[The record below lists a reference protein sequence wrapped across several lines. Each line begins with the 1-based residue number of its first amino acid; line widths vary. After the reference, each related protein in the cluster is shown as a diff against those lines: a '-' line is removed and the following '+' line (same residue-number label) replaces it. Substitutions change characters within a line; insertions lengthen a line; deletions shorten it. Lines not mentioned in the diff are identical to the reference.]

1 MPHGLAPLDLFINAI
16 CLFQLISR
24 YIYYAPLEL
33 NIIPLLIILLTFRCP
48 QLIILVFLLFLK
60 VLFLDYLLISLI
72 RCSFNFY

>member
-33 NIIPLLIILLTFRCP
+33 NIIPLLIILLTFRSYGAYYFSFF
-48 QLIILVFLLFLK
+48 IIP
-60 VLFLDYLLISLI
+60 ISFIPGLPI
-72 RCSFNFY
+72 DFFASIVI